1 MPSSHCKP
9 EVLDD
14 VEKCIAFLKDMEV
27 RWSGAK
33 RSRAFI
39 EQLLQ
44 HQRSKPALERNAG
57 QSQSGVAP
65 AQAKKHINKR
75 NLDDFEATNTP
86 RAGGNFLSGE
96 IPEFD
101 LFPFDPLDPVLFS
114 SWG

>member
-33 RSRAFI
+33 RSRVII

-44 HQRSKPALERNAG
+44 YQRSRLAVERNTS
-57 QSQSGVAP
+57 QSQSDVSP
-65 AQAKKHINKR
+65 AQAKRNNKKR
-75 NLDDFEATNTP
+75 RLDDFQVTNTP
-86 RAGGNFLSGE
+86 RAGASFLWGE
-96 IPEFD
+96 IPSSE
-101 LFPFDPLDPVLFS
+101 LFPFDPLDPVLSS
-114 SWG
+114 SWD